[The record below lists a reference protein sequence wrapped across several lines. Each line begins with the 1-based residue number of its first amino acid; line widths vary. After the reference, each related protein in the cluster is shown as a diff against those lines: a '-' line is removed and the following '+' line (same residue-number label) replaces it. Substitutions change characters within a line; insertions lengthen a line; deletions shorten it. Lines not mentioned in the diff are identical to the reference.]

1 MALNGELDVLGG
13 EDLNI
18 LYLIWIQLDADL
30 IVVGL

>member
-18 LYLIWIQLDADL
+18 LYLIWIQLYTDL
-30 IVVGL
+30 AVVWL